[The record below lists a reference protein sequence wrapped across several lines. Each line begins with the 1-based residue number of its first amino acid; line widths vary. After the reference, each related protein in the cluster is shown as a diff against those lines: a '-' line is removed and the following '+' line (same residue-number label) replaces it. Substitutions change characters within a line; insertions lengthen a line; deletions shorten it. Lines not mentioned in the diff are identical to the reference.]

1 MIVVNNQ
8 IFEVGSKIKFYELE
22 DNWFGK
28 EFEILDI
35 EETGMSFMPYLIK
48 INTIEFGLTMVNPD
62 HFMLSENWNEYI
74 EYMNKYTG
82 GSNAR

>member
-1 MIVVNNQ
+1 MIIVNNQ
-8 IFEVGSKIKFYELE
+8 IFEVGSKITCHTLE
-22 DNWFGK
+22 DSLFGK

-48 INTIEFGLTMVNPD
+48 INTIEFGLTMVNPN

-74 EYMNKYTG
+74 EFMTNKYIG
-82 GSNAR
+82 GL